1 MEPKMMN
8 EIFEAFVRGMR
19 RGARAYMGTI
29 VTVLVCVWPLRRLGW
44 RRWSSAPSPETCWA

>member
-1 MEPKMMN
+1 MMN

-44 RRWSSAPSPETCWA
+44 RR